1 MNILGLDLSINS
13 SGITYMQC
21 DENLKVISL
30 KFLGFTKVKKNEHHS
45 DDVHICLLDK
55 SYSDIP
61 YHHRGSVII
70 KTVEKYFD
78 LDTVDYFATEDYA
91 YGANGAVFDIAE
103 VCGGI
108 KEALY
113 IKNIP
118 YKKFP
123 PSSIKQFATGK
134 GNADK
139 IGMGMAF
146 NKLGIEILP
155 NLKDFES
162 PKNDLVDS
170 FWIAQLMR
178 FELFYRKNNSF
189 PGDLFGE
196 VPEHSSEAII
206 GGGKKKKTEP
216 TLTHPTYQFKLVH
229 SVA

>member
-1 MNILGLDLSINS
+1 MHILGLDLSINAS
-13 SGITYMQC
+13 RVTLLEC
-21 DENLKVISL
+21 DNTLVVISL
-30 KFLGFTKVKKNEHHS
+30 KFLGFTKVKKNEYHS

-55 SYSDIP
+55 SYGDIP

-70 KTVEKYFD
+70 KTIEKYFD
-78 LDTVDYFATEDYA
+78 LNKVDYFATEDYA

-139 IGMGMAF
+139 IGMGIAF
-146 NKLGIEILP
+146 NKLEIKLP
-155 NLKDFES
+155 EYLKDFES
-162 PKNDLVDS
+162 PKNDLVDA
-170 FWIAQLMR
+170 FWCAQLMR
-178 FELFYRKNNSF
+178 FELFYRKNKSF
-189 PGDLFGE
+189 PTDLFGE
-196 VPEHSSEAII
+196 VPDHYSEAII
-206 GGGKKKKTEP
+206 GGGKKKKKTEE
-216 TLTHPTYQFKLVH
+216 
-229 SVA
+229 